1 LDEELSEH
9 DVSLIHLSSESLRV
23 LSAS

>member
-9 DVSLIHLSSESLRV
+9 DVILIHLSSESLWV